1 VIGAILATCGPGPA
15 RRDSYALSGHFH
27 HIPRTPE
34 VELADI
40 NVERKGPS
48 IWPWIVGLIVLALL
62 IWALVEMFGRD
73 DTVTPVGPL
82 TDTVG
87 AFPADTVRQ
96 QPMPLDTV
104 GQEPFGADTLRM
116 QPGVTDTFPR

>member
-1 VIGAILATCGPGPA
+1 V
-15 RRDSYALSGHFH
+15 
-27 HIPRTPE
+27 E
-34 VELADI
+34 VVVADI

-73 DTVTPVGPL
+73 DTPTTVVPADTVGAYQPGMTDTATWQAAP

-87 AFPADTVRQ
+87 WEPA
-96 QPMPLDTV
+96 
-104 GQEPFGADTLRM
+104 A
-116 QPGVTDTFPR
+116 TDTISP